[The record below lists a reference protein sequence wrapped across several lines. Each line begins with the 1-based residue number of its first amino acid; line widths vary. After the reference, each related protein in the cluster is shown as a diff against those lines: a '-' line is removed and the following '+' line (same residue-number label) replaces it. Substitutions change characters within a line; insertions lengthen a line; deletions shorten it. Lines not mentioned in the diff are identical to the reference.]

1 MSLARQMEH
10 LHQYYTPMARTP
22 GKGVLPNRGA
32 RVPANP
38 ITAKPMAPIAL
49 VDGRRVRRLNQSEM
63 ERCQLGL
70 CYNCDK
76 NYSRGHN
83 KVCKQLFLLDNKVE
97 DDDEADVGDEETDET
112 EYPVFSLNPVPG
124 VAMGNTMQI

>member
-10 LHQYYTPMARTP
+10 LHQYYTPMARAP

-49 VDGRRVRRLNQSEM
+49 VDGRRVRRLN
-63 ERCQLGL
+63 
-70 CYNCDK
+70 
-76 NYSRGHN
+76 
-83 KVCKQLFLLDNKVE
+83 
-97 DDDEADVGDEETDET
+97 
-112 EYPVFSLNPVPG
+112 
-124 VAMGNTMQI
+124 